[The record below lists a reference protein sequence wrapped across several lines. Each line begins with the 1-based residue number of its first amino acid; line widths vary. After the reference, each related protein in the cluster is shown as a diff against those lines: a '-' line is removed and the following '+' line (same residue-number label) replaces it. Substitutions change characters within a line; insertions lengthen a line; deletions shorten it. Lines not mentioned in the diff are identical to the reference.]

1 MNDSLITT
9 QVQKKF
15 EEEAKEPEEEA
26 KEPEEDTKEPE
37 PSHTIKAA
45 GGATMSAPSYEA
57 PPRFN

>member
-15 EEEAKEPEEEA
+15 EEEA